1 MKHVL
6 NRGSSTIRVLSA
18 GLSVGRVFLSSF
30 VSVCVCVRSLSLF
43 LIIIACMYDVW
54 VQVCMSRGTRV
65 DGEQVCGVAS
75 LLCLSTCS

>member
-54 VQVCMSRGTRV
+54 V
-65 DGEQVCGVAS
+65 
-75 LLCLSTCS
+75 